1 MSQPWRFIVVV
12 AGMLIS
18 AHERASA
25 DNGARPATVLTPE
38 HTVQVAEALD
48 DPTGLWVPVDKLTE
62 INGFVLKPEGVCIG
76 EICIPLSRKSEDKL
90 VTTKDSRQYVNL
102 TQLAKQ
108 LKQTVVADTEARVW
122 SFGPVPPVEH
132 AQMQHALAPDFALP
146 DRSGKLVKLS
156 DFRGRKVL
164 LLTWASWC
172 QCKQD
177 LVGWQKIY
185 EELKDKNFEI
195 VAAAQDSDGEA
206 AAGKSYDRAKA
217 TYTTLI
223 DPEHTVSSL
232 YQMVNVPSGVWI
244 DEQGKIVRPA
254 EVAYS
259 TKVAL
264 LSIKVDGDKYVAAL
278 RDWVNNG
285 DKSAYALPPAQL
297 QERLAPRSEAAA
309 LADANFKLGVYFH
322 QQKDD
327 ARADE
332 YFAEAQRLQPDDW
345 NYHRQQW
352 SFGKEALKRWGEKFR
367 ALNGKEY
374 YEPLKIEP
382 VMKN

>member
-1 MSQPWRFIVVV
+1 ML
-12 AGMLIS
+12 AGGL
-18 AHERASA
+18 ALA
-25 DNGARPATVLTPE
+25 DDAVKPVTVLTPE
-38 HTVQVAEALD
+38 HFVVIEQAYD
-48 DPTGLWVPVDKLTE
+48 DSAGLWVPVDKLAD
-62 INGFVLKPEGVCIG
+62 INGFVLKPEGVCAG
-76 EICIPLSRKSEDKL
+76 ELCIPLSKQAADQL
-90 VTTKDSRQYVNL
+90 VTVQGGRQYINL
-102 TQLAKQ
+102 TRLAERLQ
-108 LKQTVVADTEARVW
+108 QAVVADVEAKVW
-122 SFGPVPPVEH
+122 SFGPVPPLEH
-132 AQMQHALAPDFALP
+132 AQREHASAPDFALP
-146 DRSGKLVKLS
+146 DRSGKMVKLS
-156 DFRGRKVL
+156 DFRGKKVL

-223 DPEHTVSSL
+223 DAEHTVSSL
-232 YQMVNVPSGVWI
+232 YHMVNVPSGVWI

-259 TKVAL
+259 QKVAL

-278 RDWVNNG
+278 RDWVNHG
-285 DKSAYALPPAQL
+285 DQSSYALPKEEL
-297 QERLAPRSEAAA
+297 QQRMARKSENAA

-322 QQKDD
+322 QKKDD
-327 ARADE
+327 ARADK
-332 YFAEAQRLQPDDW
+332 YFVTAQKLQPDDW

-352 SFGKEALKRWGEKFR
+352 SFGKDALKNWGEKFR
-367 ALNGKEY
+367 ALGGKEY
-374 YEPLKIEP
+374 YEPLQIEP
-382 VMKN
+382 VLKN